1 MSDAWQA
8 AAARHRFSELVDA
21 AVEGRP
27 QFVRR
32 RDGREVVLV
41 SREYFE
47 QTRPNLKSVLLSCR
61 FGQRGDAFDRALVE
75 ARTTLGAALQPRDF
89 DQEAAGADSARH
101 RRSERTAAS

>member
-1 MSDAWQA
+1 MSDSWQA

-32 RDGREVVLV
+32 RDGQEVVLV
-41 SREYFE
+41 SKAYFD

-75 ARTTLGAALQPRDF
+75 ARSTLGASLQPRDF
-89 DQEAAGADSARH
+89 DQGVADADSPRH
-101 RRSERTAAS
+101 RRSERAAPA